1 MVRKLKKQIEKA
13 ERYKIPN
20 ISALMQ
26 PIAMRGSTVRIGDND
41 E

>member
-13 ERYKIPN
+13 QRYKIPI

-26 PIAMRGSTVRIGDND
+26 PIAMRGSAVRIGDNG